1 MRLEIIL
8 LFIANNNIYANTTG
22 SYLLAETVVDEI
34 VSFESED
41 AAAIAA
47 TAVAAPAATAT
58 VVPVAAAVADEVPA
72 AVPAVSAA
80 NADDA
85 NSAARATIAVFFIE
99 CPYILRKK
107 RTNKCS
113 H

>member
-1 MRLEIIL
+1 MSAVRNYI
-8 LFIANNNIYANTTG
+8 IANNNIYANTTG
-22 SYLLAETVVDEI
+22 SYLLAVTVVVEI

-72 AVPAVSAA
+72 AVPAVSVAA

-85 NSAARATIAVFFIE
+85 NSAAIVTITVFFMIY
-99 CPYILRKK
+99 PLLNRKK
-107 RTNKCS
+107 RAEHQLS
-113 H
+113 